1 MVESVASDHLGVGL
15 SSVSVERLLSRLY
28 NERTNRGLLVHYKL
42 DDVRPDVIQARRI
55 AENFFSEVVLA
66 VAHRGDGPWRIS
78 EPRLVTNTL
87 GEALLAL
94 GRKVRGVADRL
105 SSDAERQDFQSL
117 ADRLISQAG
126 SIRMWLEQDDPGSVW
141 WVELANSRRGAPRVK
156 LASSPIDV
164 SGVLRRDLFS
174 KVDTVVLT
182 SATLSTGTQSEA
194 FDDTFDTE
202 NEHDAKEIGFHYL
215 CERLGVESA
224 IKRQLDSPF
233 DYESQAELVLVNRLP
248 DPSSKHEYDR
258 AVAEMLRSLSLIH
271 I

>member
-1 MVESVASDHLGVGL
+1 MNHALFFSDLALRRSGVSLLPEYDIVILDEAHMVESVASDHLGVGL
-15 SSVSVERLLSRLY
+15 SSIAAERLLSRLY

-42 DDVRPDVIQARRI
+42 DDLRPDVIQARRI
-55 AENFFSEVVLA
+55 AEDFFSGIIHA
-66 VAHRGDGPWRIS
+66 VADRGDGPWRIL
-78 EPRLVTNTL
+78 EPNLVPNTL
-87 GEALLAL
+87 GEVLLSL
-94 GRKVRGVADRL
+94 GRKIRKASDRL

-117 ADRLISQAG
+117 ADRMTSQAG
-126 SIRMWLEQDDPGSVW
+126 SIRFWLEQDDPGSVW

-202 NEHDAKEIGFHYL
+202 NEHDAKEITSRT
-215 CERLGVESA
+215 CSCKPAAR
-224 IKRQLDSPF
+224 
-233 DYESQAELVLVNRLP
+233 
-248 DPSSKHEYDR
+248 SK
-258 AVAEMLRSLSLIH
+258 
-271 I
+271 